1 MPRMTRLSRVLGLLA
16 AAGIALPLLA
26 QSEPAKEPAK
36 EPIGPMTIEPAPRP
50 QPESPR
56 PVVVP
61 GTAQPTLAPVR
72 PGLPPP
78 AAADLG
84 LPSVPALLRE
94 GSYIT
99 NAKGQI
105 VRGKSG
111 RWYVIFDQ
119 ETGGRAL
126 PPMILAENANL
137 AAMER
142 SVERLPEGT
151 RYRIAGRVTVYRD
164 RNYLLPSM
172 PPLVERI
179 PTAAAATPAPTVPTP
194 AAPAPAAIDTN
205 KPAAASDS
213 DAAPKPA
220 TGSSTDPSVE
230 QIIAELDKAVGPARP
245 RPSQLID
252 VTQPSAGTQTPDGG
266 ESDGRI
272 ALTGF
277 LANRRARIVRTD
289 DGRLAARLDGGA
301 DGHTE
306 GPMILLPCQ
315 NLAGIDAVLDTQGE
329 AASFTLSGEVVV
341 YKGRNYLLPSMYV
354 VNRATDIVMPTH

>member
-1 MPRMTRLSRVLGLLA
+1 M
-16 AAGIALPLLA
+16 ALPA
-26 QSEPAKEPAK
+26 GADEPTKP
-36 EPIGPMTIEPAPRP
+36 PIGPMTIETVEPA
-50 QPESPR
+50 QPADTPR

-61 GTAQPTLAPVR
+61 GNAQPALAPVR

-179 PTAAAATPAPTVPTP
+179 PTAAPSTPAPTAPTP
-194 AAPAPAAIDTN
+194 AAPTAADTA
-205 KPAAASDS
+205 KPPAAADS

-220 TGSSTDPSVE
+220 SGSSTDPSIE

-245 RPSQLID
+245 RPSQLMD
-252 VTQPSAGTQTPDGG
+252 ATQPGSGTQTPDGG

-272 ALTGF
+272 AISGF
-277 LANRRARIVRTD
+277 LAHRRARIIRTD

-354 VNRATDIVMPTH
+354 VNRTTDIVMPTH